1 MKSVELSGKTV
12 RTSAG
17 IVSMT
22 SQRRSRSSSFE
33 TTLLVKSSS
42 GVSWSYATWEALKFT
57 S

>member
-22 SQRRSRSSSFE
+22 SQRRSRRSSFE
-33 TTLLVKSSS
+33 TTLLLESHSDFS
-42 GVSWSYATWEALKFT
+42 RSYATSEVLEFT
-57 S
+57 A

>member
-42 GVSWSYATWEALKFT
+42 GVSRSYATWEALKFT

>member
-33 TTLLVKSSS
+33 TTLLLESHS
-42 GVSWSYATWEALKFT
+42 GFSRSYATWEALEFT
-57 S
+57 A